1 LPTRF
6 SDLKK
11 DIWKEALMQS
21 WREVLDELEGSIE
34 KVVAKGTDVLKL
46 AIPSAMARADHAS
59 LGNTLRAI
67 CGLEERTID
76 GSNLGNSGSRCPDR
90 AGRRTK

>member
-6 SDLKK
+6 SDLNKE
-11 DIWKEALMQS
+11 IWKEALMQS
-21 WREVLDELEGSIE
+21 WRDVLDELEGSIE
-34 KVVAKGTDVLKL
+34 KVVAKGAGELKL
-46 AIPSAMARADHAS
+46 AIPSAMARAEHAS
-59 LGNTLRAI
+59 LDNTLRAV

-76 GSNLGNSGSRCPDR
+76 GSNLRNSGSRCPDR